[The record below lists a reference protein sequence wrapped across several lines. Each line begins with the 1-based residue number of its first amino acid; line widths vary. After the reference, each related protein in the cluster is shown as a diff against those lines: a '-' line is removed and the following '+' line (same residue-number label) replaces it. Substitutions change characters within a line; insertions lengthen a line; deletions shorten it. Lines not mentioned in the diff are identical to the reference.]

1 MFNKTNILVL
11 DLETTVQKID
21 GKIDNSPFHPDNK
34 CVSAHF
40 GFIGWEGV
48 DEVTNLVFHHNE
60 KDVPDSPVQMQEAL
74 SKATLLICHNAKFDV
89 TWLLQMGF
97 KIPDQVYCTMI
108 GEYILSKG
116 QKRPLSLKAIAERR
130 DVTRKKSDLVD
141 DLFKSGTGFEA
152 MPLATVIEYAE
163 ADVIS
168 CGEIYL
174 DQQDEYAAKSNQS
187 LAETVKLMNEMLLF
201 LVEIERNGIKI
212 DLNVLGD
219 IKKQFQQEQQDL
231 NKRLEEIV
239 EEVMG
244 DTPINL
250 ASGADMTKVVY
261 SREVLDR
268 NDHKQVWNIGVGP
281 TGKPLYP
288 PRMNKSEFR
297 KAVRATTKIIQRTDV
312 ICCNA
317 CDGRGRI
324 QKFKQIGRVHV

>member
-1 MFNKTNILVL
+1 MKILVL

-21 GKIDNSPFHPDNK
+21 GKTDNSPYHPDNK

-60 KDVPDSPVQMQEAL
+60 QDVPDSPAQMQDAL
-74 SKATLLICHNAKFDV
+74 NKATLLICHNAKFDV
-89 TWLLQMGF
+89 TWLLEMGF

-152 MPLATVIEYAE
+152 MPLATVLEYAE

-174 DQQDEYAAKSNQS
+174 SQQDDYAAKSNQS

-212 DLNVLGD
+212 DLKVLGD
-219 IKKQFQQEQQDL
+219 
-231 NKRLEEIV
+231 N
-239 EEVMG
+239 
-244 DTPINL
+244 
-250 ASGADMTKVVY
+250 
-261 SREVLDR
+261 
-268 NDHKQVWNIGVGP
+268 
-281 TGKPLYP
+281 
-288 PRMNKSEFR
+288 
-297 KAVRATTKIIQRTDV
+297 
-312 ICCNA
+312 
-317 CDGRGRI
+317 
-324 QKFKQIGRVHV
+324 